1 MNFLAKFTMLENHHN
16 FKYTILENRITN
28 RMRTKFHGVAP
39 ALITPMFADGQVDFQ
54 GLKRLIQHVTD
65 GGVDYLV
72 VHGTTGESATTNKN
86 EQKAILDFI
95 KEHNSKNLPIVYGLG
110 GNNTPNVVQ
119 AFQEIDFQGI
129 DAILS
134 VCPYYNKPGARGVI
148 AHYTAIADASPVPV
162 IMYNIPGR
170 SGINMSASTTLT
182 LAQHPNIIGIKEASC
197 IIEQCMEINK
207 DKPADFL
214 LISGDDVQ
222 AVPTIA
228 CGGVGIISVIANAIP
243 EKFSEMIHA
252 ALDGNFLKAR
262 TMLGSF
268 LAIDPLLYEE
278 GNPVGVKKIM
288 ELKGICGS
296 DVRLPL
302 MKASDELGERMKEV
316 IANDNL

>member
-1 MNFLAKFTMLENHHN
+1 
-16 FKYTILENRITN
+16 
-28 RMRTKFHGVAP
+28 MRPKFHGVAP
-39 ALITPMFADGQVDFQ
+39 ALITPMLADGEVDFQ
-54 GLKRLIQHVTD
+54 GLKKLIQHVTK

-72 VHGTTGESATTNKN
+72 VHGTTGESATTNTN

-95 KEHNSKNLPIVYGLG
+95 KEHNSKNLPIVYGIG
-110 GNNTPNVVQ
+110 GNNTTNVIKS
-119 AFQEIDFQGI
+119 FKDIDFQGI

-134 VCPYYNKPGARGVI
+134 VCPYYNKPGSRGVI
-148 AHYTAIADASPVPV
+148 AHYTAIADASPAPV

-170 SGINMSASTTLT
+170 SGINMSANTTLT
-182 LAQHPNIIGIKEASC
+182 LAEHPNIVGIKEASC

-207 DKPADFL
+207 DKPEDFL

-252 ALDGNFLKAR
+252 ALEGDFFKAR

-296 DVRLPL
+296 NVRLPL
-302 MKASDELGERMKEV
+302 VKASNELGERMKQV
-316 IANDNL
+316 IAKDSL

>member
-1 MNFLAKFTMLENHHN
+1 
-16 FKYTILENRITN
+16 
-28 RMRTKFHGVAP
+28 MRPKFHGVAP
-39 ALITPMFADGQVDFQ
+39 ALVTPMFADGQIDFQ
-54 GLKRLIQHVTD
+54 GLKRLVQHVTD

-72 VHGTTGESATTNKN
+72 VHGTTGESATTDRD
-86 EQKAILDFI
+86 EQKAILDFV
-95 KEHNSKNLPIVYGLG
+95 KEHNSKNLPIVYGVG

-119 AFQEIDFQGI
+119 SLKDINFQGV

-148 AHYTAIADASPVPV
+148 AHYTAIADASPVPI
-162 IMYNIPGR
+162 IMYNIPSR
-170 SGINMSASTTLT
+170 SGINMTSATTLT

-197 IIEQCMEINK
+197 IIEQIMEINK
-207 DKPADFL
+207 DKPENFL

-243 EKFSEMIHA
+243 AKFTEMIHL
-252 ALDGNFLKAR
+252 ALDGNFSKAR
-262 TMLGSF
+262 EILGSF
-268 LAIDPLLYEE
+268 LSIDPLLYEE
-278 GNPVGVKKIM
+278 GNPVGVKKIL

-302 MKASDELGERMKEV
+302 MKASDELAERMVAV
-316 IANDNL
+316 ITKDNL